1 MPGTVKKPSDLI
13 YGVEESPSL
22 SVAIVIALQHV
33 LAIAVNFIYPLLLA
47 REAGLSTETAADI
60 LRIGMVALAAGTVLQ
75 AIPRGPIGC
84 HFLAPTVYASPYLAP
99 GLLAINTGGMPLF
112 WGMTIVAGL
121 SLLVFAVFWD
131 RLRTFI
137 PPESA
142 GLVVFL
148 VGATIGVAALRLLH
162 QKDGSIATGDAGI
175 ALLTLAVI
183 IALNIWGKGRLRLFS
198 VLIGIVIGYVI
209 AATTGVIEADKF
221 RSIADLPLIALPGVA
236 HMAWSFD
243 ANLIIPFAVTAL
255 ATAMASTAIVT
266 GYQRITDADWVR
278 PDMPSISGGIRGDG
292 VSTAIAGLVCSF
304 GVAIGPANAGL
315 VAATG
320 AASRVIAYP
329 IAAILLLA
337 AVVPASAGLLTV
349 MPPPVMAAGLLF
361 AAAFIMINGVQILS
375 SRVLDARRT
384 IVIGAGVLTFLLVA
398 IFPATFARAP
408 DWVQSIVSS
417 PLVLATIVALSLNL
431 VFRIGIKRSV
441 ELVIGRDA
449 ARQEHVENFVERNAG
464 GWGARRD
471 VIARAKFALMQAV
484 EAVTEASDPQHP
496 IHLIMTYDEFD
507 IDAKLVYRGKPLRLP
522 DVPPSADEILMDD
535 GHLLLAGFLL
545 KRQADQVN
553 SVSKDGQSLL
563 QVHFRQ

>member
-1 MPGTVKKPSDLI
+1 MPGTVKKPSNLV
-13 YGVEESPSL
+13 YGLEERPSL
-22 SVAIVIALQHV
+22 SVAVIIALQHV

-60 LRIGMVALAAGTVLQ
+60 LRIGMVALAAATVLQ

-84 HFLAPTVYASPYLAP
+84 HFLAPAVYASPYLAP
-99 GLLAINTGGMPLF
+99 GFLAIDMGGMPLF
-112 WGMTIVAGL
+112 WGMTIVSGL
-121 SLLVFAVFWD
+121 SLLAFAAFWD

-162 QKDGSIATGDAGI
+162 QKDGSIVAGDGWI
-175 ALLTLAVI
+175 TLLTLAAI
-183 IALNIWGKGRLRLFS
+183 IAFNVWGKGRLRLFS
-198 VLIGIVIGYVI
+198 VLIGIVIGYAV
-209 AATTGVIEADKF
+209 AAVTGVMEVGKLT
-221 RSIADLPLIALPGVA
+221 SIADLPLVALPSVA

-243 ANLIIPFAVTAL
+243 ARLIIPFAVTAL

-266 GYQRITDADWVR
+266 SYQRITDADWVR
-278 PDMPSISGGIRGDG
+278 PDMTSISGGIRGDG
-292 VSTAIAGLVCSF
+292 VSSAIAGLVCSF

-337 AVVPASAGLLTV
+337 TVVPAFAGLLTV
-349 MPPPVMAAGLLF
+349 MPPPVMAAALLF
-361 AAAFIMINGVQILS
+361 AAAFIMINGVQIVS

-441 ELVIGRDA
+441 ELVI
-449 ARQEHVENFVERNAG
+449 AREAEPQEHVEDFVERNAG
-464 GWGARRD
+464 NWGARRD
-471 VIARAKFALMQAV
+471 VIARAKFSLMQAV
-484 EAVTEASDPQHP
+484 ETVTEASDPQHP
-496 IHLIMTYDEFD
+496 IHLVLTYDEFD
-507 IDAKLVYRGKPLRLP
+507 IDAKLAYRGKPLRLS
-522 DVPPSADEILMDD
+522 DVPPSADEILMED

-545 KRQADQVN
+545 KRQADG
-553 SVSKDGQSLL
+553 VSSAGKDGQSVL
-563 QVHFRQ
+563 QLHFRQ

>member
-1 MPGTVKKPSDLI
+1 MKKPSDLI
-13 YGVEESPSL
+13 YGIEERPSL
-22 SVAIVIALQHV
+22 SVAIIIALQHV

-47 REAGLSTETAADI
+47 REAGLSTETAADM
-60 LRIGMVALAAGTVLQ
+60 LRIGMIALAAGTVLQ

-99 GLLAINTGGMPLF
+99 GLLAINMGGMPLF

-121 SLLVFAVFWD
+121 SLLVFAAFWD

-162 QKDGSIATGDAGI
+162 QKDGSIATGDAWI

-198 VLIGIVIGYVI
+198 VLIGIVIGYVV
-209 AATTGVIEADKF
+209 AAATGVIEAGKLHASRIC
-221 RSIADLPLIALPGVA
+221 RSSRCRASA

-243 ANLIIPFAVTAL
+243 AKLIIPFAVTAL

-278 PDMPSISGGIRGDG
+278 PDMSSISGGIRGDG

-337 AVVPASAGLLTV
+337 AVVPAIAGLLTV

-361 AAAFIMINGVQILS
+361 AAAFIMINGVQIVS

-384 IVIGAGVLTFLLVA
+384 IVIGAGILTFLLVA
-398 IFPATFARAP
+398 IFPATFAHAP

-417 PLVLATIVALSLNL
+417 PLVLATIVALALNL

-441 ELVIGRDA
+441 ELVID
-449 ARQEHVENFVERNAG
+449 VERRATRG
-464 GWGARRD
+464 G
-471 VIARAKFALMQAV
+471 
-484 EAVTEASDPQHP
+484 
-496 IHLIMTYDEFD
+496 
-507 IDAKLVYRGKPLRLP
+507 
-522 DVPPSADEILMDD
+522 
-535 GHLLLAGFLL
+535 
-545 KRQADQVN
+545 
-553 SVSKDGQSLL
+553 
-563 QVHFRQ
+563 